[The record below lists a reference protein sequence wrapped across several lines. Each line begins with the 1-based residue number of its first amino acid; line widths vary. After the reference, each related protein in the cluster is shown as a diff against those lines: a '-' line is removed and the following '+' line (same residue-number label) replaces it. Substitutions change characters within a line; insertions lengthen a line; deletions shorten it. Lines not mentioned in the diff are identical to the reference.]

1 MRFLDDREFPT
12 TQDALLFYAA
22 FVLAWAVFLPPVF
35 WVCVELARA
44 LCLCC
49 KYIAFAFAAMF
60 PAWCV
65 MAYVNAKKLRE
76 SVPLGVRR
84 KTVGEADPLQGRSNG
99 AKRLCIVGA
108 GAAGLCATRAALRR
122 GFKVC
127 TYEKSDSPG
136 GVWAYG
142 RRSGKVFN
150 SVLQNVTKMAN
161 CFADYPA
168 PRSFPAYIGW
178 RKTMEYLCGYA
189 AAFQLTSVI
198 ELNAEVISVEKCA
211 NGEFE
216 VTIASGTPRK
226 DSNLSHRVERFDFVW
241 VASGQLTKPETP
253 VVRGLDSFTGDVMHS
268 SEYTEPTSF
277 LNRHVLVVGLGAA
290 SGSDIAQDLSTTAAS
305 VTLSIRTER
314 YVMSRGLKHGMA
326 TFLNWISLF
335 TPAWLGVVGYTY
347 FDWWPC
353 VHRIA
358 PGVTDS
364 GDLLKEFAL
373 QRIKRATLVDRI
385 QGREVFFVD
394 GTSGKFDAIIFA
406 TGYRREFNFMAE
418 NLRPTSGLFE
428 HCVLP
433 TEPRVGYILFV
444 LPFGTH
450 WQVAEL
456 QANYLARVHDGTIP
470 LPSIETMSALA
481 ERFQTSSHHEHFAE
495 YFRMKYLFL
504 LAPYIFPKL
513 ETLLRQPRLM
523 MRILWSPYVAP
534 PCEWASESWRDR
546 TAYGDAR
553 GHMSVKWNKFRWNR
567 W

>member
-65 MAYVNAKKLRE
+65 MAYVNAKKMRE

-198 ELNAEVISVEKCA
+198 ELNAEVISVDC
-211 NGEFE
+211 
-216 VTIASGTPRK
+216 
-226 DSNLSHRVERFDFVW
+226 VW
-241 VASGQLTKPETP
+241 LASGQLTKPETP

-353 VHRIA
+353 VHRIS

-513 ETLLRQPRLM
+513 ETLLRQPRLL
-523 MRILWSPYVAP
+523 MRILWSHRR
-534 PCEWASESWRDR
+534 ASGRANRGEIARR
-546 TAYGDAR
+546 TATPAGT
-553 GHMSVKWNKFRWNR
+553 
-567 W
+567 

>member
-1 MRFLDDREFPT
+1 
-12 TQDALLFYAA
+12 
-22 FVLAWAVFLPPVF
+22 
-35 WVCVELARA
+35 
-44 LCLCC
+44 
-49 KYIAFAFAAMF
+49 
-60 PAWCV
+60 
-65 MAYVNAKKLRE
+65 MAYVNAKKMRE

-314 YVMSRGLKHGMA
+314 YVLSRGLKHGMA

-513 ETLLRQPRLM
+513 ETLLRQPRLL